1 MTTSG
6 ESLKETIRAETS
18 KPVPAAISAASAA
31 VRRRVGHS
39 IAAVLFYG
47 SCRRDGHAN
56 GVMDFYVLVDS
67 YRALHEHRLRA
78 WLNELVPPN
87 VYYLETLFE
96 GRPIRVKYSII
107 SLPQFLQRT
116 AHRGFDPAIWARFCQ
131 PCSIVHARDG
141 AAAVVVGAL
150 TNAARVMISETAPLM
165 RENFTPKELWLRA
178 FHETYG
184 TEFRAERSNRG
195 AQLYEN
201 DAVYYDR
208 IAQTVLGEPGD
219 RLPLERFTVASPPP
233 YRRFIAR
240 RWRVR
245 RFVGKSL
252 AVLRLAKAAFTFEG
266 GIDYVLWKIER
277 HSGVRLPI
285 TPWQRRHPLLAA
297 PLLFW
302 RYYRLGVFG

>member
-1 MTTSG
+1 M
-6 ESLKETIRAETS
+6 
-18 KPVPAAISAASAA
+18 
-31 VRRRVGHS
+31 
-39 IAAVLFYG
+39 LFYG

-56 GVMDFYVLVDS
+56 GVVDFYVLVDS
-67 YRALHEHRLRA
+67 YRALHEHRFQA

-87 VYYLETLFE
+87 VYYLELLFE
-96 GRPIRVKYSII
+96 DCPIRVKYSIM
-107 SLPQFLQRT
+107 SLPQFLQST
-116 AHRGFDPAIWARFCQ
+116 ARGFDPTIWVRFCQ
-131 PCSIVHARDG
+131 PCSIVYAREG
-141 AAAVVVGAL
+141 STAVVVGAL
-150 TNAARVMISETAPLM
+150 ANAARIMIAETAPLM
-165 RENFTPKELWLRA
+165 RENFTSKEFWLSA
-178 FHETYG
+178 FHETYK
-184 TEFRAERSNRG
+184 TEIRVERSNRA

-208 IAQTVLGEPGD
+208 IAQNVLEESGD
-219 RLPLERFTVASPPP
+219 RLPLGRFTAATPPS
-233 YRRFIAR
+233 RRRIAR

-252 AVLRLAKAAFTFEG
+252 TVLRLAKAAFTFDG

-277 HSGVRLPI
+277 HAGVRLPI

>member
-1 MTTSG
+1 
-6 ESLKETIRAETS
+6 
-18 KPVPAAISAASAA
+18 
-31 VRRRVGHS
+31 
-39 IAAVLFYG
+39 
-47 SCRRDGHAN
+47 
-56 GVMDFYVLVDS
+56 
-67 YRALHEHRLRA
+67 
-78 WLNELVPPN
+78 
-87 VYYLETLFE
+87 
-96 GRPIRVKYSII
+96 
-107 SLPQFLQRT
+107 
-116 AHRGFDPAIWARFCQ
+116 
-131 PCSIVHARDG
+131 
-141 AAAVVVGAL
+141 
-150 TNAARVMISETAPLM
+150 MISETAPLM

-245 RFVGKSL
+245 RFVGKCL

>member
-1 MTTSG
+1 MTTSD
-6 ESLKETIRAETS
+6 ESLKETIRAEAS
-18 KPVPAAISAASAA
+18 KPVPAAISAASDA
-31 VRRRVGHS
+31 VRGRVGRS
-39 IAAVLFYG
+39 VAGVLFYG

-56 GVMDFYVLVDS
+56 GVVDFYVLVDS
-67 YRALHEHRLRA
+67 YRALHEHRLQA

-87 VYYLETLFE
+87 VYYLELLFE
-96 GRPIRVKYSII
+96 DCPIRVKYSIM

-116 AHRGFDPAIWARFCQ
+116 AHRGFDSAIWVRFCQ
-131 PCSIVHARDG
+131 PCSIVYAREG
-141 AAAVVVGAL
+141 STAVVVGAL
-150 TNAARVMISETAPLM
+150 ANAARIMIAETAPLM
-165 RENFTPKELWLRA
+165 RENFTSKEFWLSA
-178 FHETYG
+178 FHETYK
-184 TEFRAERSNRG
+184 TEIRVERSNRA

-208 IAQTVLGEPGD
+208 IAQNVLEESGD
-219 RLPLERFTVASPPP
+219 RLPLGRFTAATPLS
-233 YRRFIAR
+233 RRRIAR

-252 AVLRLAKAAFTFEG
+252 TVLRLAKAAFTFDG